1 MLKMNAKH
9 HPIIFIG
16 NFFFRYRDLVFPV
29 YIGILFFLFSPPIY
43 AVNGSE
49 FYEMVRDVIGVT
61 CALLGLFVR
70 AMVIG
75 FAYIQRG
82 GLNKKVY
89 AESLVTQGIFALCRN
104 PLYVGNMLIYLGIF
118 LMFGH
123 LLCLAIGI
131 LSFAFIYFSIVA
143 TEEKF
148 LKEKFGEEYESYCKQ
163 VPRWIPRLSLFK
175 EAVREMHFDWRKVI
189 ERDHG
194 TICATLGVLV
204 LIEFWEVLAA
214 YGFKDNEIYVLF
226 LSALCLILILSVF
239 LARWLKKSGFLGD

>member
-1 MLKMNAKH
+1 MDAKP
-9 HPIIFIG
+9 HPIISIG
-16 NFFFRYRDLVFPV
+16 NFFFRYRNLVFPL
-29 YIGILFFLFSPPIY
+29 YIGVLFFLFNPPVY
-43 AVNGSE
+43 AVDGSE
-49 FYEMVRDVIGVT
+49 FYETVRDAAGIT

-70 AMVIG
+70 AIVIG

-104 PLYVGNMLIYLGIF
+104 PLYVGNMLIYLGVF

-123 LLCLAIGI
+123 WLCLAIGI

-148 LKEKFGEEYESYCKQ
+148 LKEKFGKEYEAYCRE
-163 VPRWIPRLSLFK
+163 VPRWIPRLSRFK
-175 EAVREMHFDWRKVI
+175 EATREIHFDWRKVI

-194 TICATLGVLV
+194 TICGTLGVLV
-204 LIEFWEVLAA
+204 LIEFWEVLSA
-214 YGFKDNEIYVLF
+214 YGFKSNEIYIMF
-226 LSALCLILILSVF
+226 LSALCLIIISSVF
-239 LARWLKKSGFLGD
+239 LARWLKKSGFLGN